1 MSTNFRPTMDIA
13 GGPGRDS
20 GGRMTEVQAVELR
33 ELCQKLGEP
42 FDAELTQRQADT
54 RIRELR
60 GRLED

>member
-1 MSTNFRPTMDIA
+1 
-13 GGPGRDS
+13 
-20 GGRMTEVQAVELR
+20 MTEVQAVELR

-42 FDAELTQRQADT
+42 FDAELTQRQAGT